1 MYEFT
6 RLQRNR
12 AAVGSFPARQC
23 LNRAEMPVA
32 EEDQC
37 DDYDEHDPDQSVTT
51 AAIIIAAAITP
62 ITAAAEQQEENDD
75 KKKEAHDLNQ

>member
-12 AAVGSFPARQC
+12 AAVGSVPARQC

-32 EEDQC
+32 EQDQY
-37 DDYDEHDPDQSVTT
+37 DEYDEHDPDQSVAT
-51 AAIIIAAAITP
+51 AAIIAAAITP